1 MMAGT
6 KHVRKYL
13 TRLVIEMYDD
23 LAFPD
28 PNPWVREEL
37 TLENTSIL
45 LVNTLRFLIN
55 EFGFAGVEHTLNL
68 MRNNA

>member
-1 MMAGT
+1 
-6 KHVRKYL
+6 
-13 TRLVIEMYDD
+13 MYDD

-28 PNPWVREEL
+28 PNPWVPYNEQGPP

-55 EFGFAGVEHTLNL
+55 EYGFAGVERTLNL
-68 MRNNA
+68 MRENA